1 MFSFFGCIALLIGG
15 FFLYGKFTSNV
26 FGPDDRKTPAITME
40 DGTDYVPMGNARIFL
55 IQLLNIAGL
64 GPIFGALA
72 GAAWG
77 PSVFLW
83 LTFGTLLGGGV
94 HDYMIGMMSMRH
106 KGASVSELTGMYL
119 GNGMKQV
126 MRVFSVV
133 LLVLVGVTFSTG
145 PANLL
150 AMLTPTVLD
159 AKFWLAVV
167 LIYYFIAT
175 FVPIDKVIGK
185 IYPIFGI
192 CLIVMALG
200 VGGAIVLGD
209 YTIPEITLQNLH
221 PAKTPI
227 WPTMFVSVAC
237 GAISGFH
244 ATQSPLMARCMTDER
259 KGRNIFY
266 GAMVAEGIIAL
277 IWAAA
282 GVAFYNGTGGLSE
295 ALKGGQ
301 ANVVYEICF
310 KTMGGVGAVIAM
322 IGVIA
327 CPISSADTA
336 YRSARLTLADWF
348 KIDQK
353 PIKNRL
359 LLTVP
364 LLAVGAFLTQV
375 DVQAVWRYFSWS
387 NQTLAMISL
396 WAASVYLFRR
406 RRSYWITAIP
416 ATFMSAVCST
426 YILMASEGFRL
437 SAAISYPAGLV
448 FAAACLGTFVY
459 TCVLKKGRNAEAA
472 AVEEAPVRGSL
483 EKPVPVSGD

>member
-1 MFSFFGCIALLIGG
+1 MISFFVCLAILIIG
-15 FFLYGKFTSNV
+15 FMLYSKVAEKV
-26 FGPDDRKTPAITME
+26 FGPDDRKPPALSMT
-40 DGTDYVPMGNARIFL
+40 DGSDYVPMGTPRIFL

-72 GAAWG
+72 GACWG

-83 LTFGTLLGGGV
+83 ITFGTLLGGGV
-94 HDYMIGMMSMRH
+94 HDYMVGMMSMRH
-106 KGASVSELTGMYL
+106 KGASVSELTGTYL
-119 GNGMKQV
+119 GNAMKQV

-133 LLVLVGVTFSTG
+133 LLVLVGVSFSTG

-150 AMLTPTVLD
+150 AMLTPNVLD

-200 VGGAIVLGD
+200 VGGAIILGG
-209 YTIPEITLQNLH
+209 YHIPEITLSNLH
-221 PAKTPI
+221 PSGTPI
-227 WPTMFVSVAC
+227 WPTMFISVAC

-244 ATQSPLMARCMTDER
+244 ATQSPLMARCLTNEKDGR
-259 KGRNIFY
+259 KVFY
-266 GAMVAEGIIAL
+266 GAMVAEGVIAL

-282 GVAFYNGTGGLSE
+282 GVAFYNGTGGLLE
-295 ALKGGQ
+295 ALGNGQ
-301 ANVVYEICF
+301 SSVVYEICF
-310 KTMGGVGAVIAM
+310 KLLGPVGAVIAM

-359 LLTVP
+359 ALTVP
-364 LLAVGAFLTQV
+364 LLAVGAVLTQV
-375 DVQAVWRYFSWS
+375 DVQEVWRYFSWS
-387 NQTLAMISL
+387 NQTLAMIAL

-406 RRSYWITAIP
+406 KRFYWLTALP
-416 ATFMSAVCST
+416 ATFMSAVSCT
-426 YILMASEGFRL
+426 YILMAKEGFQL
-437 SAAISYPAGLV
+437 STAIAYPAGII
-448 FAAACLGTFVY
+448 FAAVCLGTFVY
-459 TCVLKKGRNAEAA
+459 TCVMGKGKNADSP
-472 AVEEAPVRGSL
+472 AVEEPYGV
-483 EKPVPVSGD
+483 